1 MPYPCSQ
8 FCADI
13 KFDNRFDIK
22 LGDSF
27 HVNHTVHFGSK
38 LRSYGKVQHGS
49 YSKVW
54 NQIWYQIWYQC
65 LFFSFLLLVDQKKC
79 NNLQLVM
86 HFLLSIGL
94 FGIRAM
100 VHANQKVNSCYLY
113 FWNMQKRFWRA
124 GKVLEMQERLWKCRK
139 CFKMQERF

>member
-1 MPYPCSQ
+1 MAYPCSR

-13 KFDNRFDIK
+13 RFDNRFDVK

-27 HVNHTVHFGSK
+27 HVNHTIHFGSK
-38 LRSYGKVQHGS
+38 LRSYGIVQHGS
-49 YSKVW
+49 YSKSLKSNLISDLISVPF
-54 NQIWYQIWYQC
+54 
-65 LFFSFLLLVDQKKC
+65 FFSFLLLVDQKKC

-113 FWNMQKRFWRA
+113 FWNMQKRF
-124 GKVLEMQERLWKCRK
+124 
-139 CFKMQERF
+139 